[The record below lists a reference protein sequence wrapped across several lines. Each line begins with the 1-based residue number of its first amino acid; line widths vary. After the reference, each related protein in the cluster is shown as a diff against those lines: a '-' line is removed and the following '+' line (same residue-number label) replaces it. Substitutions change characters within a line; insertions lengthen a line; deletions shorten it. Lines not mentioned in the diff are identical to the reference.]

1 MKSVA
6 LEEGNAG
13 GEPDLVVR
21 AQRGD
26 VRAFEQLYRLYVDRI
41 YGLCMRLVRN
51 TSAAEDCTQQAF
63 VNAWT
68 ALPHFEARS
77 SFGTWLH
84 RIAANVALG
93 DRRKVARF
101 PQGLSAEV
109 EGIGGPVIFDTPMEV
124 RDIEAAIQALPD
136 GARHVLVFCG
146 IYGFSHAEVA
156 TMLGIAEGTCRAQLH
171 RARELLR
178 GRLHLDG
185 K

>member
-1 MKSVA
+1 MNSVA
-6 LEEGNAG
+6 VEAGDNEGELA
-13 GEPDLVVR
+13 LVVR

-26 VRAFEQLYRLYVDRI
+26 VRAFEQLYRLYLDRI

-51 TSAAEDCTQQAF
+51 THVAEDCTQQAF

-68 ALPHFEARS
+68 ALPDFKARS
-77 SFGTWLH
+77 SFGTWIH
-84 RIAANVALG
+84 RIAANVAIG

-101 PQGLSAEV
+101 PEGRSPEV
-109 EGIGGPVIFDTPMEV
+109 EGIGGPITFDTPVEV
-124 RDIEAAIQALPD
+124 RDIEVAIQALPD
-136 GARHVLVFCG
+136 GARDVLVLCG

-171 RARELLR
+171 RAREILR
-178 GRLHLDG
+178 GQLHLDG

>member
-1 MKSVA
+1 MISAAVQESNTEGELALVA
-6 LEEGNAG
+6 
-13 GEPDLVVR
+13 R

-26 VRAFEQLYRLYVDRI
+26 VPAFEQLYRLYLARI

-51 TSAAEDCTQQAF
+51 TAAAEDCTQQAF
-63 VNAWT
+63 VNAWR
-68 ALPHFEARS
+68 ALPEFKARS

-93 DRRKVARF
+93 DRRKVARSPESF
-101 PQGLSAEV
+101 SAPV
-109 EGIGGPVIFDTPMEV
+109 EAMGGPVIFDTPVEV

-136 GARHVLVFCG
+136 GARDVLVLCG

-156 TMLGIAEGTCRAQLH
+156 AMLGLAEGTCRAQLH
-171 RARELLR
+171 RAREILR
-178 GRLHLDG
+178 GQLHLDG

>member
-6 LEEGNAG
+6 IEDSNTE
-13 GEPDLVVR
+13 GEPTLVVR

-26 VRAFEQLYRLYVDRI
+26 ARAFEQLYRLYLDRI

-51 TSAAEDCTQQAF
+51 TAAAEDCTQQAF

-68 ALPHFEARS
+68 ALPGFEVRS
-77 SFGTWLH
+77 SFGTWIH
-84 RIAANVALG
+84 RIAANVAIG
-93 DRRKVARF
+93 DRRKAARF
-101 PQGLSAEV
+101 PQSVSGEV

-136 GARHVLVFCG
+136 GARHVLVLCG

-156 TMLGIAEGTCRAQLH
+156 TMLSIAEGTCRAQLH
-171 RARELLR
+171 RAREILR
-178 GRLHLDG
+178 ARLHLDG
-185 K
+185 E